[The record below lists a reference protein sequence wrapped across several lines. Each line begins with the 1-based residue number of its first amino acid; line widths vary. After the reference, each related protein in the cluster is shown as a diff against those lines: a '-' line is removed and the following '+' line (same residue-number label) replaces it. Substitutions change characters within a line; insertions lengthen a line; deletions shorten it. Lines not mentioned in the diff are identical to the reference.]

1 MKVKIVPATK
11 DVIKAIAL
19 SPLEVWK
26 VIFIPAAVGLITG
39 NRKTSILKA
48 FTYLSRITPS
58 RALCRYQLYNDS
70 SWQPELARR
79 GFKPQAHNKTPSS
92 KSPPSF
98 SRKLWVASTGWPKAT
113 ESPSFHSELQL
124 RLSTV
129 GRNATERICSS
140 VLSYSLRLWL
150 KTNSKHEMSD
160 TTDSRKNAFNTSAP
174 EICPIHAANRYMQ

>member
-1 MKVKIVPATK
+1 MMKGKIVPATK

-19 SPLEVWK
+19 SPLEVRK

-79 GFKPQAHNKTPSS
+79 GFKTPSTQQN
-92 KSPPSF
+92 PQF
-98 SRKLWVASTGWPKAT
+98 QVAAQ
-113 ESPSFHSELQL
+113 LQSQAVSGL
-124 RLSTV
+124 YWLTKGYRSHQAFTP
-129 GRNATERICSS
+129 
-140 VLSYSLRLWL
+140 SYS
-150 KTNSKHEMSD
+150 
-160 TTDSRKNAFNTSAP
+160 
-174 EICPIHAANRYMQ
+174 